1 MTEKL
6 RVLVV
11 DDSKVVRKAF
21 SRILGEEYDLV
32 EAENGEDA
40 WDILNQDEEI
50 CAVFTDLN
58 MPHLDGRGL
67 VTRIRA
73 SEDKELKSLP
83 VILVTAAGDD
93 TETTRNA
100 LTAGA
105 TDFVLKPFDSVF
117 LKSKAK
123 AYVKSRDKALS
134 ETKLAMLDPVTRL
147 ANKTY
152 FHERGQQEVSAANRH
167 KAEMALVLISIDN
180 YEELADQT
188 DNKLLRGIIRKVG
201 TYISSEVRLE
211 DTVARVDKDR
221 FALLLME
228 TDLHGSVELAGRL
241 RERIRQKTIRH
252 KEQTFKITVSAGIS
266 ALPPE
271 VNRTFD
277 ILMMEADRHLREAVS
292 QGGDRVLPVKSGS
305 EAESRKERGGGV
317 IPFLDNAMAV
327 LEKREEKLS
336 PEQAREIIRHLLP
349 LLDYCDQILELGFG
363 DQLKSLKTKYKN

>member
-32 EAENGEDA
+32 EAENGEVA

-67 VTRIRA
+67 VTRIRT
-73 SEDKELKSLP
+73 SEDRELKGIP
-83 VILVTAAGDD
+83 IILVTAAGDD
-93 TETTRNA
+93 TETTKNA

-105 TDFVLKPFDSVF
+105 TDYVLKPFDSVF
-117 LKSKAK
+117 LQSKAK
-123 AYVKSRDKALS
+123 AYVKPRDKALS

-152 FHERGQQEVSAANRH
+152 FQERGQQEVSAANRH
-167 KAEMALVLISIDN
+167 KTEMALALVLIDN
-180 YEELADQT
+180 YAELAEQT
-188 DNKLLRGIIRKVG
+188 DNKLLRGIVRKVG

-221 FALLLME
+221 FAILLMD
-228 TDLHGSVELAGRL
+228 TGLQGAVGLAGRL
-241 RERIRQKTIRH
+241 RERVRQKTIRH
-252 KEQTFKITVSAGIS
+252 KDQTFKITVSVGIS

-277 ILMMEADRHLREAVS
+277 ILMMEADRHLREAVL
-292 QGGDRVLPVKSGS
+292 QGGDSIVPMKSGN
-305 EAESRKERGGGV
+305 EQGRKERDAG
-317 IPFLDNAMAV
+317 IISFLDNAMAV
-327 LEKREEKLS
+327 LERRGEKLS
-336 PEQAREIIRHLLP
+336 AEQARDVIRHLLP
-349 LLDYCDQILELGFG
+349 LLDYCDSILKLGFD
-363 DQLKSLKTKYKN
+363 DQIKSLKTKYKT

>member
-21 SRILGEEYDLV
+21 SRILGDEYDLV
-32 EAENGEDA
+32 EAENGEVA
-40 WDILNQDEEI
+40 WDVLNQDEEI

-67 VTRIRA
+67 VTRIRK
-73 SEDKELKSLP
+73 SEDKELKSIP
-83 VILVTAAGDD
+83 IILVTAAGDD
-93 TETTRNA
+93 TETTKDA

-105 TDFVLKPFDSVF
+105 TDYVLKPFDSVF

-123 AYVKSRDKALS
+123 AYVKPRDKALS
-134 ETKLAMLDPVTRL
+134 ETKLAMLDPITRL

-152 FHERGQQEVSAANRH
+152 FQERGHQEVSAANRH
-167 KAEMALVLISIDN
+167 KTEMALALVLIDN
-180 YEELADQT
+180 YAELAEQT
-188 DNKLLRGIIRKVG
+188 DNKLLRGIVRKVG

-221 FALLLME
+221 FAILLME
-228 TDLHGSVELAGRL
+228 TDLQGAIGLAGRL
-241 RERIRQKTIRH
+241 RERVRQKTIRH
-252 KEQTFKITVSAGIS
+252 KDQTFKITISVGIS

-292 QGGDRVLPVKSGS
+292 QGGDSIVPMKSGN
-305 EAESRKERGGGV
+305 EQGRKERDAGV
-317 IPFLDNAMAV
+317 VSFLDNAMAV
-327 LEKREEKLS
+327 LERRGEKLS
-336 PEQAREIIRHLLP
+336 PEQARDVIRHLLP
-349 LLDYCDQILELGFG
+349 LLDYCDGILKLGFD
-363 DQLKSLKTKYKN
+363 DQIQSLKTKYKT

>member
-1 MTEKL
+1 MTEKM

-58 MPHLDGRGL
+58 MPHLDGQGL
-67 VTRIRA
+67 VTRIRT
-73 SEDKELKSLP
+73 SEDKEIKALP

-93 TETTRNA
+93 TGTTKAA

-105 TDFVLKPFDSVF
+105 TDYVLKPFDSVF
-117 LKSKAK
+117 LKSKAQ
-123 AYVKSRDKALS
+123 AYVKPRDKALS
-134 ETKLAMLDPVTRL
+134 ETKLAMLDPLTRL

-180 YEELADQT
+180 YMQLAEQT
-188 DNKLLRGIIRKVG
+188 DNKLLRGIVRKVG

-221 FALLLME
+221 FALLLMD
-228 TDLHGSVELAGRL
+228 TGLRGSIELAGRL
-241 RERIRQKTIRH
+241 KERVRQKTIRH
-252 KEQTFKITVSAGIS
+252 KEKTFKITISVGIS

-292 QGGDRVLPVKSGS
+292 KGGDSIVPSKSGD
-305 EAESRKERGGGV
+305 EQNRKEKIGGGV
-317 IPFLDNAMAV
+317 VSFLDDAMAV
-327 LEKREEKLS
+327 LAKRDEKLS
-336 PEQAREIIRHLLP
+336 PEQAREVIRYLLP
-349 LLDYCDQILELGFG
+349 ILDYCDGILKLGFD
-363 DQLKSLKTKYKN
+363 DQIKSLKTKYKS